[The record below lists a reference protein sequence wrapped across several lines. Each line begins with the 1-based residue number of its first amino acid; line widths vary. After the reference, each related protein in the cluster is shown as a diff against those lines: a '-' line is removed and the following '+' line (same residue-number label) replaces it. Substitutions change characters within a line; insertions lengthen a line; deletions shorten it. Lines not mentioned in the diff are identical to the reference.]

1 MLLDGV
7 DHRPQ
12 AAVLRHG
19 VPVVVALVRQD
30 HDQRARVSR
39 HDSVARVR
47 DHVGHQ
53 RRDPD
58 GVVNDAEFLLL
69 PISPI
74 SITMQQRG

>member
-1 MLLDGV
+1 MASTTVRTPPCSDTG
-7 DHRPQ
+7 
-12 AAVLRHG
+12 HG

-58 GVVNDAEFLLL
+58 GVVNDAELLSL

-74 SITMQQRG
+74 SITMQRRG